1 MNLKVLVATGV
12 AATIW
17 HTPVS
22 AQMSVSDR
30 LANMEKRMQYLEK
43 RVVDQGKVIQE
54 KDRQLQTLSQ
64 KPGMTEEEKSAWFQK
79 IKLSGTVEL
88 EASHVD
94 PFVGSTTS
102 DFVVAT
108 AEIGLAVQVHDWV
121 GTEITLLHEEDDTN
135 LEVDVATVR
144 IAPPEGSWFLNGGQ
158 FYVPFGTYDSNM
170 ISDPLTL
177 EIAETRETAAQV
189 GFETNGFSGSAYT
202 FNGTNKD
209 GGDNRIDNFG
219 LAVGYT
225 KEAGDVTFGV
235 NAGYINDIGDSDNL
249 ETTIAGNL
257 GSNNVVDHVPAWA
270 VSGVVQFGPISL
282 MGEYLS
288 ATDEFAANEVAFT
301 GNGAKPSAWN
311 IEAGY
316 TFSVMEKET
325 VFALAYQGTD
335 EALAIGQPEER
346 YMVGLSMA
354 LTEYV
359 GVGVEWAHDQDYDVA
374 DGGTG
379 NSADTFTAQLAIGF

>member
-1 MNLKVLVATGV
+1 MNLRILVATGV
-12 AATIW
+12 VATIW

-22 AQMSVSDR
+22 AQMSVNDR

-43 RVVDQGKVIQE
+43 RVVDQDKVIQE

-79 IKLSGTVEL
+79 VKLSGAVEL
-88 EASHVD
+88 EASHTD
-94 PFVGSTTS
+94 PFVGNATS

-108 AEIGLAVQVHDWV
+108 AEIGVEAQVHDWV
-121 GTEITLLHEEDDTN
+121 EAQITLLHEEDDTN
-135 LEVDVATVR
+135 LEVDVAR
-144 IAPPEGSWFLNGGQ
+144 FKIAPPEAPWFLQGGQ

-170 ISDPLTL
+170 ISSPLTL

-209 GGDNRIDNFG
+209 GGDDRIDNFG
-219 LAVGYT
+219 LAVGYA
-225 KEAGDVTFGV
+225 KEAGDVTFSV

-249 ETTIAGNL
+249 ETTISANL

-282 MGEYLS
+282 MGEYLT
-288 ATDEFAANEVAFT
+288 AIDEFAANEVAFA

-316 TFSVMEKET
+316 TFSVMDKET

-335 EALAIGQPEER
+335 EALAIGQPEQR

-359 GVGVEWAHDQDYDVA
+359 GVGVEWAHDEDYSVA
-374 DGGTG
+374 EGGTG
-379 NSADTFTAQLAIGF
+379 NAADTVTAQLAIGF